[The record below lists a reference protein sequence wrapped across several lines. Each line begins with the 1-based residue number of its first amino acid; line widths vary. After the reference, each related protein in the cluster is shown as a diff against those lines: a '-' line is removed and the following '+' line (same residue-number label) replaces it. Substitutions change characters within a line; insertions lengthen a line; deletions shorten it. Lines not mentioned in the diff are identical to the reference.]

1 MMELPDHI
9 MPVTWGT
16 LTQIGTHQSEH
27 CSYVANKQASSA
39 TGNAPI
45 ILNQNDLN
53 WRHIGDN
60 HHYILL
66 AIFLASICIWGLM
79 KQITYKFLIV
89 IKQIRQHKKT
99 SVLKWYRTIYWWWN
113 NNNQKEWQFFI
124 HLLQESD
131 LQMKCH
137 NSNIICKGRHQMSS
151 IKLTCHWSWW
161 TYQLIVS
168 QSHQKAVIF
177 YIFRYIVE
185 LHLAIDYIVSML
197 VIFLHSHLRTL
208 LPEAG
213 ISGRYK

>member
-89 IKQIRQHKKT
+89 IKQIRQHKKRLFW
-99 SVLKWYRTIYWWWN
+99 SGIEQYI
-113 NNNQKEWQFFI
+113 
-124 HLLQESD
+124 D
-131 LQMKCH
+131 GG
-137 NSNIICKGRHQMSS
+137 IITTKKNDNFSS
-151 IKLTCHWSWW
+151 IFCRK
-161 TYQLIVS
+161 
-168 QSHQKAVIF
+168 VISRWNAITPIS
-177 YIFRYIVE
+177 YAKEGIKC
-185 LHLAIDYIVSML
+185 LPSNWHAIDHGGLINSL
-197 VIFLHSHLRTL
+197 SLSHTKRL
-208 LPEAG
+208 
-213 ISGRYK
+213 